1 MLPSLETEC
10 PARMNTF
17 IYQDGRL
24 HCEGTPLEAI
34 ADAVGTPTY
43 VYSAGAIAHVYEAY
57 ERALDGVP
65 HLVCYAVKANMNLAV
80 LDLLARLGAGAD
92 VVSGGELYRALRAGF
107 EPGKIVFA
115 GVGKTREE
123 IQEGM
128 KADVFAFNVE
138 SASEL
143 AVVDEVARGLAA
155 RARVAFRVNPDIDP
169 QTHPYISTGLKTSKF
184 GIPYREARPLPH
196 AAPPIEV
203 VGIHMHIGSQLTK
216 VTPIADSLAR
226 LAELVETLQ
235 EDGIALRYVDVG
247 GGLGIRYREESV
259 PAPGE
264 YVQTLRPLLDRLR
277 RRHGLTVLL
286 EPGRSIVGNAGALLT
301 RVLYRKATDGR
312 RFVIV
317 DAAMND
323 LIRPALYSA
332 HHEIR
337 PVVEAGPAA
346 PTEVVDV
353 VGPVCESGDFLAK
366 ERPMPTVAE
375 GALLAVLS
383 AGAYGFA
390 MASNYNARP
399 RAAEVLVHG
408 DRFQVVRRRETYE
421 DQLAGETVWT
431 DPLP

>member
-1 MLPSLETEC
+1 
-10 PARMNTF
+10 MNTF
-17 IYQDGRL
+17 TYQDGRL

-80 LDLLARLGAGAD
+80 LGLLARLGAGAD

-107 EPGKIVFA
+107 EPGRIVFA

-143 AVVDEVARGLAA
+143 AVVDEVARGLGA

-184 GIPYREARPLPH
+184 GIPYREARDLYRH
-196 AAPPIEV
+196 AAGLAGIEV
-203 VGIHMHIGSQLTK
+203 VGVHMHIGSQLTK
-216 VTPIADSLAR
+216 VAPIADSLSR
-226 LAELVETLQ
+226 LAELVETLR

-259 PAPGE
+259 PGPGE

-277 RRHGLTVLL
+277 QRHGLTVLL

-337 PVVEAGPAA
+337 PVVEAEPAA

-366 ERPMPTVAE
+366 ERPMPPVAE

-431 DPLP
+431 GPLP

>member
-1 MLPSLETEC
+1 
-10 PARMNTF
+10 MNTF
-17 IYQDGRL
+17 TYQDGRL

-143 AVVDEVARGLAA
+143 AVVDEVARGLGA
-155 RARVAFRVNPDIDP
+155 RARIAFRVNPDIDP

-184 GIPYREARPLPH
+184 GIPYREARDLYRH
-196 AAPPIEV
+196 AAGLAGIEV
-203 VGIHMHIGSQLTK
+203 VGVHMHIGSQLTK

-247 GGLGIRYREESV
+247 GGLGIRYREESI

-337 PVVEAGPAA
+337 PVVEAEPAA

-353 VGPVCESGDFLAK
+353 VGPVCESADFLAK
-366 ERPMPTVAE
+366 ERPMPPVAE

-390 MASNYNARP
+390 MASNYNARA

-431 DPLP
+431 GPLP